1 MSPWMSFDA
10 KRNPSLCVCRA
21 WRRHRPLIGHNAD
34 GVPSG
39 MSNDY
44 PKSISELDLDAVQ
57 ISPAIL
63 TAVKRF
69 AASKPYRG
77 STRRRIQKFSRAIRD
92 ICDAAG
98 VERPRLLFV
107 PDERQDSGRSACIP
121 ALRTIIL
128 RGRLSVITCLHE
140 VSHLLNGPSEHVACA
155 WSLRLFRDCFPR
167 SWSRLRFDGHVAIVE
182 RDDT

>member
-1 MSPWMSFDA
+1 MESETPRFAFLPCMA
-10 KRNPSLCVCRA
+10 KASA
-21 WRRHRPLIGHNAD
+21 SLIGHNTR
-34 GVPSG
+34 GVSRA

-44 PKSISELDLDAVQ
+44 PESIAELDLDAVQ

-63 TAVKRF
+63 NAVKRF
-69 AASKPYRG
+69 ASSKPYRG
-77 STRRRIQKFSRAIRD
+77 STRRRIQKFSRAIHD

-107 PDERQDSGRSACIP
+107 PDETQDSGQSACIP
-121 ALRTIIL
+121 AIRTIIL
-128 RGRLSVITCLHE
+128 RGRLSVITSLHE
-140 VSHLLNGPSEHVACA
+140 VSHLLNGPSEYVACA

-167 SWSRLRFDGHVAIVE
+167 SWSRLRFDGHVAVVT